1 MKKLFT
7 LAVASVLTA
16 LSMNAASIYL
26 MGDGEGLTWDQFPG
40 KEVAEG
46 SDGYYTVTIN
56 NLNSFKVSTNKSTG
70 WDGSG
75 NFNEGAYQ
83 LASGSFDDAVAN
95 IGGQT
100 LNLTKGSTNNI
111 DTPWAGAYTVK
122 IKKDLSTINLY
133 TTTPKPTE
141 APDAYLVGQMNSW
154 GINSTYKF
162 NVSTQ
167 GSSYVYT
174 LDCSIPA
181 NSNFKIAGANG
192 TAVNWGGAINY
203 GTGTTIA
210 ASQMDGSEISIPY
223 NGNDMKVAVA
233 FNGTVKLTIPKTAK
247 QAGKISFTQSGTEV
261 TYPSTMYVLG
271 NVNGKGWDPTNG
283 YAMTATANKGEF
295 TAEVAIGNELEVGY
309 GYFSFTESLSTSS
322 SDWNGLGT
330 RYGAT
335 ENDFAPSFTTAN
347 EITVGENSFKVEA
360 DHTYKM
366 TLNLEKSTL
375 MIAQLAS
382 PDTPDPDPT
391 PGETESFEAS
401 FDFTTVEDIAKVFPG
416 IPAKSNWDK
425 DGSNPYYVLND
436 QKLVS
441 GNITV
446 TTDKGTSTSAG
457 NVPKFYEVTSS
468 SKMNIRMYSGNTIT
482 ISVPDGSYFTEIVF
496 GTNGLNSQISKIALV
511 DGQPGTITNNSTDK
525 TMTWTPGSANA
536 SSVSFTT
543 TGTIYLATIDV
554 KGEVS
559 EGKDEPID
567 PDPDPTP
574 DISSVYVVGGG
585 YTWDLPGT
593 EVKGTDGV
601 FTFKVNGKFKVST
614 VNSTDWDEYNEGA
627 YATGAKTFGDAVTN
641 AGGQTLP
648 VEIWG
653 EDQELPWD
661 AEYTITLNLKD
672 MTMNA
677 YTATTKPVAAP
688 DVYVRG
694 DMNNWLNG
702 GLSDT
707 WKFTNVSWDATAQTG
722 VFTLDCS
729 IPAGQAFKIADATW
743 GSINYGGVQGIK
755 LNEETTL
762 KYNDGTNLTLG
773 EAFEGTITFTITASK
788 DSATILFTQ
797 EGEVKDPEA
806 FYVVGTLASQN
817 GNFTPNNG
825 VKMTSNG
832 DGTYTANEV
841 ALQANNEGWCGFAI
855 AANLGANDNDWG
867 TLNGLRFGPATNDTP
882 AVIGTN
888 SDIATGDLSWSFDA
902 GTYKM
907 VFDYKNLTLT
917 ISEADGDGIEAIGA
931 DNAKAVYYNLQGVE
945 VKNPE
950 KGIFIKVVGKKAE
963 KVVR

>member
-1 MKKLFT
+1 MA
-7 LAVASVLTA
+7 AVALTS

-83 LASGSFDDAVAN
+83 LASGSFGDGVAN
-95 IGGQT
+95 AGGQT
-100 LNLTKGSTNNI
+100 LNLTQGSANNI
-111 DTPWAGAYTVK
+111 DTPWAGTYTVK

-141 APDAYLVGQMNSW
+141 APDAYLVGGMNSW

-162 NVSTQ
+162 NVSSQ
-167 GSSYVYT
+167 GSNYVYT
-174 LDCSIPA
+174 LDCTIAA
-181 NSNFKIAGANG
+181 NTEFKIAGANG
-192 TAVNWGGAINY
+192 SSVNWGGAINY

-210 ASQMDGSEISIPY
+210 ATQLNGSDINIPY
-223 NGNDMKVAVA
+223 NGNNMKIAVP
-233 FNGTVKLTIPKTAK
+233 FSGTVKLTIPQTPK
-247 QAGKISFTQSGTEV
+247 QAGKISFTSKDVEV

-295 TAEVAIGNELEVGY
+295 TAEVTIGNELEAGY

-335 ENDFAPSFTTAN
+335 ENDFVPSFTTAN

-382 PDTPDPDPT
+382 PDKPDPDPT
-391 PGETESFEAS
+391 PGETESFDAS
-401 FDFTTVEDIAKVFPG
+401 FNFTTVEDIAKVFPE
-416 IPAKSNWDK
+416 IPAKSEWAM
-425 DGSNPYYVLND
+425 DGSNPYYILND
-436 QKLVS
+436 QKLVN
-441 GNITV
+441 GNATV
-446 TTDKGTSTSAG
+446 TTDKGTSTTAG
-457 NVPKFYEVTSS
+457 NVPKFYDVTST
-468 SKMNIRMYSGNTIT
+468 SKMNIRMYTGNTIT
-482 ISVPDGSYFTEIVF
+482 ISAPDGGYLTEIVF

-511 DGQPGTITNNSTDK
+511 DGQPGTITNNSNDK
-525 TMTWTPGSANA
+525 TMTWTPGSINA
-536 SSVSFTT
+536 TSLTFTA
-543 TGTIYLATIDV
+543 TGTIYVATIDV
-554 KGEVS
+554 KGEAP

-567 PDPDPTP
+567 PDPTPTAT
-574 DISSVYVVGGG
+574 SVYVVGGG
-585 YTWDLPGT
+585 NSWDLPGV
-593 EVKGTDGV
+593 EVPGTDGV

-614 VNSTDWDEYNEGA
+614 ANATDWETYNAGA
-627 YATGAKTFGDAVTN
+627 YATGSNTFGEAVAN

-661 AEYTITLNLKD
+661 AEYTITLNLKN

-677 YTATTKPVAAP
+677 YTASPKPVAAP
-688 DVYVRG
+688 EVYVRG
-694 DMNNWLNG
+694 VMNGWNP
-702 GLSDT
+702 SPD

-722 VFTLDCS
+722 VFTIDCS
-729 IPAGQAFKIADATW
+729 IPAGQAFKIADGSW
-743 GSINYGGVQGIK
+743 GSVNYGGVTGIK
-755 LNEETTL
+755 LNELTTL
-762 KYNDGTNLTLG
+762 NYNDGTDLTLS

-788 DSATILFTQ
+788 STATVLFTQ
-797 EGEVKDPEA
+797 EGETKDPEA
-806 FYVVGTLASQN
+806 FYIIGTLASQE
-817 GNFTPNNG
+817 GMFTPNNG
-825 VKMTSNG
+825 VKMDGNG
-832 DGTYTANEV
+832 AGVYTANEV
-841 ALQANNEGWCGFAI
+841 ALQGNSEGWTGFAI
-855 AANLGANDNDWG
+855 VANLGASDSDWG
-867 TLNGLRFGPATNDTP
+867 TPNGLRFGPAVNDTP
-882 AVIGTN
+882 AIIGVN
-888 SDIATGDLSWSFDA
+888 SDIATGDLSWSIEPD
-902 GTYKM
+902 TYKM
-907 VFDYKNLTLT
+907 VFDYKQLTLT
-917 ISEADGDGIEAIGA
+917 ISKAQTGEVGSVEIIGS
-931 DNAKAVYYNLQGVE
+931 DETEAVYFNLQGVQ

-950 KGIFIKVVGKKAE
+950 NGIFIKVVGNKAV
-963 KVVR
+963 KVVK